1 MDFKTFLENFDAIAE
16 APGGIPKLRSLILE
30 MAVRGK
36 LVPQNPEDREA
47 KFDIDDIR
55 NRVKKLQKEGRIRK
69 QQKALPLSEEL
80 PYRIPIK
87 WNWVRFVDVASIE
100 SNLVK
105 PDDFSHYPHIAPN
118 HIEKDTGKLLQYQ
131 TVLADEV
138 TSAKHRFFPGQLIY
152 SKIRPN
158 LNKVVLVDFEGLC
171 SADMY
176 PISTG
181 LYPRYL
187 LLYMLSQTFLI
198 QVTSSDNRL
207 AMPKVNQDQLS
218 QILIA
223 VPPIVEQ
230 KRIVEKVDEL
240 MGLCDRYEAAKQTRD
255 NLRQKL
261 RGSAIASLMNAE
273 TDEELDAAW
282 AFVRDNWQNLSQ
294 HSGDVSS
301 LRQSILNL
309 AIRGNLVCQQSE
321 DEPAH
326 KIFKEIQESKQL
338 LYSNK
343 KATKKKECL
352 PFNDKEI
359 PFSIPKTWKWVRLH
373 ELCWLISDG
382 THHTPTY
389 VGSGVPFLSVKN
401 VSGGCLDFSN
411 TRFITR
417 EAHEELCVRCKPEYG
432 DILLTKVGTTGIAVE
447 IDTHQEFSIFVSIAL
462 LKHFPEFTYP
472 RFLQYLLNSSFVKAQ
487 SEAGTEGVGNKN
499 LVLRKIYNFIVPLPP
514 LAEQKRIVAKVD
526 ELMKLCDHLEASLR
540 QSQQRAES
548 LAASAISH
556 LTI

>member
-1 MDFKTFLENFDAIAE
+1 MDFNTFVENFDAIAE
-16 APGGIPKLRSLILE
+16 APGGIPKLRSLILDL
-30 MAVRGK
+30 AVRGK
-36 LVPQNPEDREA
+36 LVPQNPEDEPAQVFLKRALEA
-47 KFDIDDIR
+47 RKDWYATACRLAEVNGSKKPRKPCLLMPQVLLTDYPGSVPRTWTFCFFENLAAAKEYAIKAGPFGSALKKQDYTERGYKIYGQEQVIKNDALFGDYYIGEKKYQQLKSCSVEPGDLLISLVGTIGKTLTLVEGCEPGIINPRLVKFSLHSEINRRFIQIFLRSPQAMHLMKENAHGGTMDILNLKILSDLPI
-55 NRVKKLQKEGRIRK
+55 
-69 QQKALPLSEEL
+69 ALP
-80 PYRIPIK
+80 P
-87 WNWVRFVDVASIE
+87 
-100 SNLVK
+100 
-105 PDDFSHYPHIAPN
+105 
-118 HIEKDTGKLLQYQ
+118 
-131 TVLADEV
+131 LA
-138 TSAKHRFFPGQLIY
+138 
-152 SKIRPN
+152 
-158 LNKVVLVDFEGLC
+158 
-171 SADMY
+171 
-176 PISTG
+176 
-181 LYPRYL
+181 
-187 LLYMLSQTFLI
+187 
-198 QVTSSDNRL
+198 
-207 AMPKVNQDQLS
+207 
-218 QILIA
+218 
-223 VPPIVEQ
+223 EQ
-230 KRIVEKVDEL
+230 NRIVEKVDEL
-240 MGLCDRYEAAKQTRD
+240 MALCDRYEATQQTRD
-255 NLRQKL
+255 NLREKL
-261 RGSAIASLMNAE
+261 RGSTIASLM
-273 TDEELDAAW
+273 
-282 AFVRDNWQNLSQ
+282 
-294 HSGDVSS
+294 
-301 LRQSILNL
+301 
-309 AIRGNLVCQQSE
+309 NLVCQQSE

-352 PFNDKEI
+352 PFNDNET

-389 VGSGVPFLSVKN
+389 VESGVPFLSVKN

-514 LAEQKRIVAKVD
+514 LAEQKRLVAKVD
-526 ELMKLCDHLEASLR
+526 ELMKLCDQLEASLR
-540 QSQQRAES
+540 ESQQRAES

>member
-1 MDFKTFLENFDAIAE
+1 MDLKTFLENFDVIAE
-16 APGGIPKLRSLILE
+16 APGGIPKLRSLILDLA
-30 MAVRGK
+30 MRGK
-36 LVPQNPEDREA
+36 LVPQSLEDEPASKLLTRIKNEF
-47 KFDIDDIR
+47 KELI
-55 NRVKKLQKEGRIRK
+55 NQKKIRK
-69 QQKALPLSEEL
+69 AELLPVL
-80 PYRIPIK
+80 
-87 WNWVRFVDVASIE
+87 
-100 SNLVK
+100 
-105 PDDFSHYPHIAPN
+105 
-118 HIEKDTGKLLQYQ
+118 KD
-131 TVLADEV
+131 DEV
-138 TSAKHRFFPGQLIY
+138 PFDKPIGWEWCRLGEIVRVSSGDNLTSHNMADSGKIPVFGGNGVTGYHDKANVHKPTLVIGRVGFYCGSVHITPKLAWVTDNAFITTFSENCIYIHFVYWLLKAINLQQNNSATAQPVISGGKIY
-152 SKIRPN
+152 SIPVP
-158 LNKVVLVDFEGLC
+158 L
-171 SADMY
+171 
-176 PISTG
+176 P
-181 LYPRYL
+181 P
-187 LLYMLSQTFLI
+187 
-198 QVTSSDNRL
+198 L
-207 AMPKVNQDQLS
+207 A
-218 QILIA
+218 
-223 VPPIVEQ
+223 EQ
-230 KRIVEKVDEL
+230 KQIVEKVEEL
-240 MGLCDRYEAAKQTRD
+240 MALCDRYEATKQTRD

-261 RGSAIASLMNAE
+261 RGSAIASLMNSE

-389 VGSGVPFLSVKN
+389 VESGVPFLSVKN

-417 EAHEELCVRCKPEYG
+417 ESHEELCVRCKPEYG

-526 ELMKLCDHLEASLR
+526 ELMQLCDQLEASLR

>member
-36 LVPQNPEDREA
+36 LVPSNPEEREA

-55 NRVKKLQKEGRIRK
+55 NRVKELEKEGRIRK

-131 TVLADEV
+131 TVFADEV
-138 TSAKHRFFPGQLIY
+138 TSPKHRFFPGQLIY

-223 VPPIVEQ
+223 VPPLAEQ

-240 MGLCDRYEAAKQTRD
+240 MALCDRYEAAKQTRD

-273 TDEELDAAW
+273 TDEELDDAW
-282 AFVRDNWQNLSQ
+282 AFVRDNWHNLSQ
-294 HSGDVSS
+294 QPEDADGLRKTVLQLAVRGKLVS
-301 LRQSILNL
+301 Q
-309 AIRGNLVCQQSE
+309 CSE
-321 DEPAH
+321 DESAS
-326 KIFKEIQESKQL
+326 EL
-338 LYSNK
+338 LNRLGIKPLNSSSEK
-343 KATKKKECL
+343 LLFAL
-352 PFNDKEI
+352 
-359 PFSIPKTWKWVRLH
+359 PKTWQWLDTELIADVIDPHPSHRTPPEVR
-373 ELCWLISDG
+373 D
-382 THHTPTY
+382 
-389 VGSGVPFLSVKN
+389 GVPYI
-401 VSGGCLDFSN
+401 GM
-411 TRFITR
+411 
-417 EAHEELCVRCKPEYG
+417 G
-432 DILLTKVGTTGIAVE
+432 DINKQLEINFNDARKVSKEVFKEHTERYALKLGDFIFGKIGTLGQPVKLTEPFNYTLSANVVLIQPHTKVVHSDYLYLYMTGPVMDKILSSSSRVTTHAAFGI
-447 IDTHQEFSIFVSIAL
+447 
-462 LKHFPEFTYP
+462 K
-472 RFLQYLLNSSFVKAQ
+472 RM
-487 SEAGTEGVGNKN
+487 
-499 LVLRKIYNFIVPLPP
+499 RKLPVPLPP

-526 ELMKLCDHLEASLR
+526 ELMKLCDQLEASLR
-540 QSQQRAES
+540 ESQQRAES
-548 LAASAISH
+548 LAASVISH